1 MEDDLNDNYYS
12 VDEFFESQ
20 ETFAGNEP
28 DSTYNEDGEKRET
41 SRFTSCS
48 SWTKHVK
55 TSLELSVML
64 GILFGLFTTFLW
76 WIELNVKPYC
86 LSGWDDIPLKTR
98 HLILL
103 VESVKVVIIMFWP
116 LLTVAPICSWSMIR
130 ESKLLYCCTIAGFV
144 DVIDRLYFFI
154 FGHYQRPW
162 KSYVGNGIFAV
173 ISYTVFYKFT
183 KYRQRQ
189 FGNSGSA
196 FLITMKLGMQ
206 IISGLIIFLP
216 YNYLFLHFYSRSKP
230 LMRTILSC
238 SLIVVFY
245 IPKLIICNLVAH
257 ERGIYNENES
267 IVFSAA
273 FLIISTMVA
282 RLTQA
287 RIEELPYFTFVCVVH
302 GVFNVIDKV
311 ALPVKEKL
319 CNTVCKKVNH
329 VTGRNVY
336 FTHYTAHQSLI
347 SIITETTSVI
357 MSNAAAY
364 LLVYYY
370 KKEEV
375 TGKRYD
381 GRILFKDMLI
391 RSSIAVCIEWAFNV
405 VALKLQNDSY
415 KFPVLK
421 LWKRQWKFILVI
433 HLIHIIYVV
442 VYFAYHVDYMLLGD
456 LARNSHLNCTG
467 GFKRL

>member
-1 MEDDLNDNYYS
+1 MEADLTEDYYS
-12 VDEFFESQ
+12 IDDFCESQ
-20 ETFAGNEP
+20 QAFAGNEP
-28 DSTYNEDGEKRET
+28 DNTYSEDAEKRET
-41 SRFTSCS
+41 ARFTSCS
-48 SWTKHVK
+48 SWTKHIK
-55 TSLELSVML
+55 TSFELSVIL

-86 LSGWDDIPLKTR
+86 MSNWDDIPLKTR
-98 HLILL
+98 HLMLL

-116 LLTVAPICSWSMIR
+116 LLTVAPICSWSMIK
-130 ESKLLYCCTIAGFV
+130 ESKLIYCCTIAGFV
-144 DVIDRLYFFI
+144 DVIDRLCMFI
-154 FGHYQRPW
+154 FGYYQRPW
-162 KSYVGNGIFAV
+162 KSYVGNGIFAI

-183 KYRQRQ
+183 KHRQQQ
-189 FGNSGSA
+189 FNNTESMI
-196 FLITMKLGMQ
+196 LITMKLGMQ

-216 YNYLFLHFYSRSKP
+216 YNYLFLHFYSDSKSFV
-230 LMRTILSC
+230 RTVLSC
-238 SLIVVFY
+238 SLIAVFY
-245 IPKLIICNLVAH
+245 IPKLIICNLVVH
-257 ERGIYNENES
+257 QRGIYNENES

-287 RIEELPYFTFVCVVH
+287 RIEDLPYFILVCVVH

-311 ALPVKEKL
+311 ALPIKEKL
-319 CNTVCKKVNH
+319 CSTLCRRINCGN
-329 VTGRNVY
+329 GRNVY

-347 SIITETTSVI
+347 SIITETTSVV

-370 KKEEV
+370 KKEEG
-375 TGKRYD
+375 TGKMYD

-391 RSSIAVCIEWAFNV
+391 RSSIAICIEFAFNV

-421 LWKRQWKFILVI
+421 LWKRQWKFIMVI

-442 VYFAYHVDYMLLGD
+442 AYFAYHVDYMLLGD
-456 LARNSHLNCTG
+456 IVRNNSLNCTG
-467 GFKRL
+467 DFKRV